1 MKFIRVLGKNLR
13 EELKKKGQ
21 MYLEAKKKKEIKDQ
35 KLKKQKEKMQR
46 KASHSLMLGGKMMS
60 KIVNKRS
67 KMKGNSS
74 SNLY

>member
-1 MKFIRVLGKNLR
+1 
-13 EELKKKGQ
+13 